1 MATLDKACTLH
12 PQAKWWIKGDG
23 CDLVSSFE
31 KSLRQEWNGDVDL
44 GNGELQ
50 QLYRTYQDRLKMI
63 ENLTMNVFVGEK
75 KQDIVKTLKEEE
87 ETLRGDIVFIT
98 HGMFYACECHI
109 DVSFYSIGR
118 GKL

>member
-1 MATLDKACTLH
+1 MRH
-12 PQAKWWIKGDG
+12 
-23 CDLVSSFE
+23 
-31 KSLRQEWNGDVDL
+31 GDVDL

-75 KQDIVKTLKEEE
+75 KQNIVKTLKEEE

>member
-1 MATLDKACTLH
+1 
-12 PQAKWWIKGDG
+12 
-23 CDLVSSFE
+23 
-31 KSLRQEWNGDVDL
+31 
-44 GNGELQ
+44 
-50 QLYRTYQDRLKMI
+50 MI

-98 HGMFYACECHI
+98 HGMFYTCECHI

>member
-1 MATLDKACTLH
+1 MATLDKAYTLH

-50 QLYRTYQDRLKMI
+50 QLYRTYQDSLKMI

-75 KQDIVKTLKEEE
+75 KQDIVKTLKERRR
-87 ETLRGDIVFIT
+87 L
-98 HGMFYACECHI
+98 
-109 DVSFYSIGR
+109 
-118 GKL
+118 